1 VHPCS
6 ILLFVTV
13 IFELYKPHTITMPLD
28 MNAVFNDV
36 VVYDYDYAV
45 KVALEHTKRQL
56 YEKNAIEDSLV
67 AKIHDLTDSERS
79 LIAKVK
85 ELEELL
91 KTKATEQ
98 EADKALIKT
107 LQKDKVDLRVHND
120 LLQTQVRECIAA
132 HAGSGTDPDQIEARA
147 RFAEMNVEVTART
160 KYDAYRAPFI
170 KAGIYLPLFF
180 DVVPEEPVGTGNGT
194 AVADRN
200 ELHDLLARNV
210 PVFGMEKRAP
220 EGKENIPDN
229 RVKTYFPYSEIEA
242 AQLAFEKLRPKFK
255 ANPRAEFKTASADVH
270 HVDRDAPRLH
280 RRTEPSAK
288 VQRAKDAR
296 TKEAPKRRVSEKT
309 TWRKK

>member
-1 VHPCS
+1 
-6 ILLFVTV
+6 
-13 IFELYKPHTITMPLD
+13 MD
-28 MNAVFNDV
+28 MNAVFNPVYSDDV
-36 VVYDYDYAV
+36 VVYDYDYAM
-45 KVALEHTKRQL
+45 KVTLDHTRRQL
-56 YEKNAIEDSLV
+56 HEKIAAEDALIAEIQELS
-67 AKIHDLTDSERS
+67 ASERA
-79 LIAKVK
+79 LIAKVQ

-98 EADKALIKT
+98 EVDKALIQT

-132 HAGSGTDPDQIEARA
+132 HAGSGMDPDQIEARA
-147 RFAEMNVEVTART
+147 MFAAANVEVTART

-180 DVVPEEPVGTGNGT
+180 NVKPDKPVGTGNGT

-200 ELHDLLARNV
+200 ELHDLLARDI
-210 PVFGMEKRAP
+210 PVYGMEKRAP
-220 EGKENIPDN
+220 EGKENIPEN

-288 VQRAKDAR
+288 VQRAKDTR